1 MMSNQCNQIFPHSL
15 GPTLYISQSQRAP
28 RESGSAWIYHQPHP
42 VISIN
47 VHLSSH
53 LLPQRYLSTPLNS
66 TPLHST
72 PAPLHLPQPPSPS
85 SHPIQLPN
93 QLLRNT
99 LQLLSSPPLRTHY
112 RPFSSGCSVEETY
125 MSRGE

>member
-1 MMSNQCNQIFPHSL
+1 MSNQCFPANPIRFFLTLLDRPYTSPIPTCTKRERECLDLPPTSSCYLHQRASL
-15 GPTLYISQSQRAP
+15 ISSPSPTLSL
-28 RESGSAWIYHQPHP
+28 H
-42 VISIN
+42 
-47 VHLSSH
+47 
-53 LLPQRYLSTPLNS
+53 S
-66 TPLHST
+66 TPLHSA